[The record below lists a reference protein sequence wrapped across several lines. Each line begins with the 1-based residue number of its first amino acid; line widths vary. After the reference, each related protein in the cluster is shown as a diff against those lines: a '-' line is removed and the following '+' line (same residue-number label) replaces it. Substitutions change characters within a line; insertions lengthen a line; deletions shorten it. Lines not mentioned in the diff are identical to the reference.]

1 MNDSLGNF
9 FYYTICTSLNIL
21 TTNDLVLYSD
31 KAKIKTIHNSLAAI
45 KYNLN
50 WKVHYE

>member
-9 FYYTICTSLNIL
+9 FYYTICTSWNIL

-31 KAKIKTIHNSLAAI
+31 KAKIKTIHDSLYTVRVI
-45 KYNLN
+45 LKD
-50 WKVHYE
+50 KFYE